1 MKTWLPVGLALL
13 GAFPVEA
20 RPPKP
25 NVLLVSIDTLRY
37 DYLGCYGNRAVKTPH
52 IDALAARGAL
62 FENAV
67 AHAVV
72 TLPSHAS
79 ILTGLYP
86 TGHGIHDNAG
96 YRLEESQRT
105 LAEIFSENGYE
116 TAAFVAAFPLD
127 SRFGLTQG
135 FGLYDDR
142 YRSQRIV
149 NEMAMPERR
158 GDMVVAAASAWLE
171 SRGETPWFLF
181 VHLYDPHFPY
191 EAPEEHGR
199 LYPTDPYAGEV
210 SFVDEQVG
218 LLLASL
224 EVRNRLDDTI
234 VLLTADHGEGL
245 GEHEERTHGIFAYE
259 ATIRVPLL
267 LAAPSIGGGTRV
279 RARARHVDVAPT
291 LVELAGLEAKTA
303 FDGRSLASRSEE
315 SLDSYF
321 ESLSTHLNR
330 DWAPLRGIYSGDLKY
345 IELPVPELYDIARD
359 PLEMKNLCPDP
370 RCTKL
375 AALVDEGALVHER
388 GAIDSETA
396 EELKSLGYLAE
407 SGTPKARSYGAS
419 DDPKNLIEIDHALN
433 DAMGAFRRGNA
444 EVAVALLRQAISE
457 QPRLGLAYLHL
468 SYVYAESGHRA
479 RAIETLQQ
487 GIERGARDSEL
498 LAKLGLYLQESD
510 RVKEAIA
517 RLEEALA
524 LDPLDVD
531 AYNYLGMAY
540 VRNGDFEQAERT
552 FAKALELDPTAAM
565 VYHNRGTLHLSRKEP
580 ERAVADFER
589 ALAHDPELAGAENGL
604 GVAYATSGRA
614 DAAVEHWKKA
624 VELNPSHYDALL
636 NLGRLLASLDR
647 PAEARVYLEMFESR
661 APREPYGRDL
671 ENVRALL
678 RELR

>member
-1 MKTWLPVGLALL
+1 M
-13 GAFPVEA
+13 
-20 RPPKP
+20 
-25 NVLLVSIDTLRY
+25 
-37 DYLGCYGNRAVKTPH
+37 
-52 IDALAARGAL
+52 L
-62 FENAV
+62 FENAL

-96 YRLEESQRT
+96 YRLQESHRT
-105 LAEIFSENGYE
+105 LAEIFEENGYA

-142 YRSQRIV
+142 YRSHRMV

-158 GDMVVAAASAWLE
+158 GDAVVAAASAWLE
-171 SRGETPWFLF
+171 AREGENPWFLF

-191 EAPEEHGR
+191 EPPEEHRR

-224 EVRNRLDDTI
+224 EMRNLLDHTI

-259 ATIRVPLL
+259 ATIHVPLL
-267 LAAPSIGGGTRV
+267 LAAPAIEPGTRV
-279 RARARHVDVAPT
+279 QARARHVDIAPT
-291 LVELAGLEAKTA
+291 LIELAGLEAKTT
-303 FDGRSLASRSEE
+303 FDGRSLVAGSEK
-315 SLDSYF
+315 SPDSYF

-345 IELPVPELYDIARD
+345 IDLPVPELYEVARD
-359 PLEMKNLCPDP
+359 PLEQKNLCPDP

-375 AALVDEGALVHER
+375 ARLVDRSAPLKER
-388 GAIDSETA
+388 GSIDSETA
-396 EELKSLGYLAE
+396 ERLKSLGYLAE
-407 SGTPKARSYGAS
+407 SGSPKTRSYSAS
-419 DDPKNLIEIDHALN
+419 DDPKNLIQVDRALN
-433 DAMGAFRRGNA
+433 DAMGAYRLGKA
-444 EVAVALLRQAISE
+444 DIAVELLRRVIAV

-468 SYVYAESGHRA
+468 SYVYGEGGHRA
-479 RAIETLQQ
+479 RAIEVLQQ
-487 GIERGARDSEL
+487 GLEEGVRDSEL
-498 LAKLGLYLQESD
+498 LAKLGLYLQESG
-510 RVKEAIA
+510 RVTEAIS
-517 RLEEALA
+517 RLEEALV

-531 AYNYLGMAY
+531 AYNYLGMAF
-540 VRNGDFEQAERT
+540 VRNGDFEQAEWT
-552 FAKALELDPTAAM
+552 FAKALELDPSAAM
-565 VYHNRGTLHLSRKEP
+565 VYHNRGTLHLSRKAHEK
-580 ERAVADFER
+580 AIADFER
-589 ALAHDPELAGAENGL
+589 ALAYDPELAGAENGL
-604 GVAYATSGRA
+604 GVVYASSGRA
-614 DAAVEHWKKA
+614 DAAIEHWKRA
-624 VELNPSHYDALL
+624 VELNPSYYDALL
-636 NLGRLLASLDR
+636 NLGRLLARLDR
-647 PAEARVYLEMFESR
+647 AAEARVYLEMFESR

-671 ENVRALL
+671 EKVRELL